1 MDYVQKHWEKVVS
14 PRLSLARGEERLNP
28 IGMTYQ
34 TEAQP
39 TRAGA
44 WNNKERE
51 STMNKKLVKEVI
63 EEAKEDIGHALID
76 LTSAFKKV
84 DTIVQMDD
92 YNKTGYSKTQP
103 EQMLKEIVGDFSHT
117 IFAVAFLQNLVN
129 RLSGQILL
137 DERERN
143 TDN

>member
-1 MDYVQKHWEKVVS
+1 MDSGDSQGI
-14 PRLSLARGEERLNP
+14 L
-28 IGMTYQ
+28 Q

-39 TRAGA
+39 TRSGA
-44 WNNKERE
+44 WNNKKGKAH
-51 STMNKKLVKEVI
+51 MNKKLVKEAI

-76 LTSAFKKV
+76 LTSAFEKV
-84 DTIVQMDD
+84 NTIVQMEG

-103 EQMLKEIVGDFSHT
+103 EQMLKDIVGDFSHT
-117 IFAVAFLQNLVN
+117 LFAVAFLQNLVN
-129 RLSGQILL
+129 RLGGQVLL

>member
-1 MDYVQKHWEKVVS
+1 MDSGDSQGI
-14 PRLSLARGEERLNP
+14 L
-28 IGMTYQ
+28 Q

-39 TRAGA
+39 SNIGSAEQQ
-44 WNNKERE
+44 ERE
-51 STMNKKLVKEVI
+51 STMNKKLVKEAI

-76 LTSAFKKV
+76 LTYAFEKV
-84 DTIVQMDD
+84 NTIVQMED

-117 IFAVAFLQNLVN
+117 LFAVAFLQNLVN
-129 RLSGQILL
+129 RLSGQILVH
-137 DERERN
+137 EREGN